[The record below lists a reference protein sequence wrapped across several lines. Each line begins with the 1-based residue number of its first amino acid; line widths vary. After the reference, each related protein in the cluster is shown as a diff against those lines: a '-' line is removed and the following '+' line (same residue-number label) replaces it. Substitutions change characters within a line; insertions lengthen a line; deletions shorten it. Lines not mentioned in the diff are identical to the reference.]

1 MNVEQVQTNVCGQE
15 TEPNAQ
21 PARTSPRWRS
31 SSAWLLA
38 CCGGGALPIVAV
50 LAWGYWEFGSLA
62 NTLAYLNGERLLV
75 NPIALSCGEGRPGE
89 MRELSFTIEN
99 CTRDE
104 VQILSN
110 TSTCSCVS
118 TDRLPLKVPAGA
130 THKMT
135 VKVGFGRKT
144 GGFEHQVSYYTDS
157 EYLPAF
163 MIEIRGKV
171 IADEKSNVAQ

>member
-75 NPIALSCGEGRPGE
+75 DPEVISLGTAQRGEERDLHLTIRNRTGKDVEVLGAKSTCGCMGTAEEFPLSIADGSQ
-89 MRELSFTIEN
+89 RELTIHVWFTGN
-99 CTRDE
+99 D
-104 VQILSN
+104 S
-110 TSTCSCVS
+110 
-118 TDRLPLKVPAGA
+118 A
-130 THKMT
+130 
-135 VKVGFGRKT
+135 
-144 GGFEHQVSYYTDS
+144 FEHRVDFYTNDGTK
-157 EYLPAF
+157 PVIAVVV
-163 MIEIRGKV
+163 RGK
-171 IADEKSNVAQ
+171 ITD